1 MGVCLII
8 RTSGG
13 TDTSGATATAARV
26 LSGYTCYVNDVKI
39 TGTMA
44 NQGTKTASLNAG
56 GSYTIPAGYHS
67 GSGKVTANALS
78 GQTSGTAT
86 AARILSGR
94 TAWVN
99 GSKLTGSMTNRGAI
113 SQKLAANGSYTV
125 PVGWHNGSG
134 KVTQSLTTQGAKNVT
149 PKTTNQTA
157 CAASRWTTGSIV
169 ILGSSNLKAANIKK
183 GVKIFNVTGTFTGW
197 VDSTM
202 AMSAVPSW
210 TIVKALDTDWHWYA
224 QNYRSGTLV
233 YTAWNTGNS
242 SSLTRIKWL
251 VSNGFRPAITAVW
264 QQTKRGSNSGN
275 VKIRFSVAAI
285 RIGSSGGYE
294 NNMVIGNNSAAFGGA
309 YYEEYYN
316 YRLDTAITST
326 WVCTAANGFTRDE
339 YPYEGETYW
348 IAGFEVSLL
357 HPTSSGQGKL
367 NSVSLYW
374 TK

>member
-99 GSKLTGSMTNRGAI
+99 GSKLTGTMTNRGAI

-125 PVGWHNGSG
+125 PAGWHNGSG

-149 PKTTNQTA
+149 PTTSNQTA

-183 GVKIFNVTGTFTGW
+183 GVKIFGVTGTWTGPVDANPAFSSYYATNVCNTSKIYRSANYEYKEVLGFSGTVAQHTTLMSNMNSKGYAQLWIEANFNYYTHVTNRSNAAKATFDLTEPGGSNHTAADNANSFGYFTTTGSVQNTW
-197 VDSTM
+197 VFLNYKIWDANYDTPLVTSKPRV
-202 AMSAVPSW
+202 AVWFADDWSQW
-210 TIVKALDTDWHWYA
+210 SDTDWF
-224 QNYRSGTLV
+224 QML
-233 YTAWNTGNS
+233 
-242 SSLTRIKWL
+242 KW
-251 VSNGFRPAITAVW
+251 ACW
-264 QQTKRGSNSGN
+264 
-275 VKIRFSVAAI
+275 FSK
-285 RIGSSGGYE
+285 S
-294 NNMVIGNNSAAFGGA
+294 
-309 YYEEYYN
+309 
-316 YRLDTAITST
+316 
-326 WVCTAANGFTRDE
+326 
-339 YPYEGETYW
+339 
-348 IAGFEVSLL
+348 
-357 HPTSSGQGKL
+357 
-367 NSVSLYW
+367 
-374 TK
+374 